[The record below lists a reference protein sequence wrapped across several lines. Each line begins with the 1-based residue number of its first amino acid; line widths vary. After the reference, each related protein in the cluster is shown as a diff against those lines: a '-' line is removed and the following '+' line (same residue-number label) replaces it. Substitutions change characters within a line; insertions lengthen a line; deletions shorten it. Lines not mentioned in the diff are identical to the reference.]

1 MEFYQ
6 STSQR
11 LGLRNI
17 PALLAELL
25 RQIPQADGDE
35 NEAVEARLFPDPTG
49 DPREDGLRQDWRAHV
64 QPELHEWFQS
74 SRQVVAADLRALT
87 PEEDDVFALEFP
99 VKHAAAWLNALN
111 QARLS
116 LAAEYDFNEGDLS
129 RAWPVEIHDERSLA
143 LLKINFYAAIQ
154 HWLVEV
160 VDP

>member
-17 PALLAELL
+17 PTVLAELL
-25 RQIPQADGDE
+25 RQIPQMDSEG

-49 DPREDGLRQDWRAHV
+49 DPHEDDLRQDWRAHV

-74 SRQVVAADLRALT
+74 SRQVVAADLRSLT
-87 PEEDDVFALEFP
+87 PEEEGVFTLEFP
-99 VKHAAAWLNALN
+99 VKHAPAWLNALN

-116 LAAEYDFNEGDLS
+116 LAAEYDFDEDDLS
-129 RAWPVEIHDERSLA
+129 RNWPVEIHDERALA
-143 LLKINFYAAIQ
+143 LLKINFYAAVQ